1 MTVTKWFMSDWIA
14 KADVPLTEGVHTL
27 QVEFASL
34 DDATKAYSV
43 TLRCV
48 DTDQVAQIR
57 YFPVKKDG
65 SCNNMAIRTLN
76 SLGEAIFGQNV
87 GIPFVNDILNGV
99 VEADVKYGKE
109 FTKSDGSKGHYINVY
124 SYRPIKKETYEALKE
139 LGFKLN
145 DDQYYEGK
153 PDLRAK
159 EE

>member
-1 MTVTKWFMSDWIA
+1 MTITKWNMSDWKA
-14 KADVPLTEGVHTL
+14 KADVPLSEGVHTL
-27 QVEFASL
+27 QVEYASI
-34 DDATKAYSV
+34 DDTTKAYSV

-48 DTDQVAQIR
+48 DSDEVSQIR

-65 SCNNMAIRTLN
+65 SRNNMAIGTLN

-87 GIPFVNDILNGV
+87 GIPWVDDILNGV
-99 VEADVKYGKE
+99 VEADVKYSQE
-109 FTKSDGSKGHYINVY
+109 FVKADGSKGHYINVY
-124 SYRPIKKETYEALKE
+124 AYRPIKKETFEALKE

-153 PDLRAK
+153 PVSK